1 MCGDIRQNF
10 LYKSLLSGKAA
21 MTKSSPFTSDRTYNL
36 GATPFLEIDSVT
48 KSYPKPDG
56 QQFVVLDNVNLT
68 IGEDEYISVI
78 GHSGCGKSTLLKIVA
93 GLEKATSGSVR
104 LDGKEIRKPGAER
117 MMVFQHYSLLP
128 WLTVK
133 ENIRLAVDEV
143 LKDASKAEKISIVN
157 EHLAMVN
164 LNAAADKYPD
174 EISGGMKQRVG
185 IARALAI
192 RPKMLLM
199 DEPFGALD
207 ALTRGKLQRQVL
219 DIWENH
225 RQAVMM
231 VTHDVDEAIYMSDR
245 IVLMTNGPS
254 AKIGEILEVPF
265 PHPRDRSAMRNSKEY
280 FELRNHALNF
290 LDKYF
295 TQDE

>member
-1 MCGDIRQNF
+1 MSQ
-10 LYKSLLSGKAA
+10 LSS
-21 MTKSSPFTSDRTYNL
+21 TKNSDRSSFDTGEFLVVENL
-36 GATPFLEIDSVT
+36 I
-48 KSYPKPDG
+48 KSYPAPDG
-56 QQFVVLDNVNLT
+56 KESVVLNGINLT
-68 IGEDEYISVI
+68 IKENEFISVI

-93 GLEKATSGSVR
+93 GLEKATSG
-104 LDGKEIRKPGAER
+104 LITLEGKAIRKPGAER
-117 MMVFQHYSLLP
+117 MMVFQNYSLLP
-128 WLTVK
+128 WLTVR

-143 LKDASKAEKISIVN
+143 LKDASRPEKISIVN
-157 EHLAMVN
+157 EHIAMVN

-185 IARALAI
+185 IARALAT

-231 VTHDVDEAIYMSDR
+231 ITHDVDEAIYMSDR
-245 IVLMTNGPS
+245 IVLMTNGPE
-254 AKIGEILEVPF
+254 ATIGEILDVPF
-265 PHPRDRSAMRNSKEY
+265 DHPRDRSSMRNSKEY
-280 FELRNHALNF
+280 YELRNHALNF
-290 LDKYF
+290 LDRYF

>member
-1 MCGDIRQNF
+1 
-10 LYKSLLSGKAA
+10 
-21 MTKSSPFTSDRTYNL
+21 MTQYFSTSIEASSPVKNH
-36 GATPFLEIDSVT
+36 PNFLEIDNLF
-48 KSYPKPDG
+48 KSYKNPDG
-56 QQFVVLDNVNLT
+56 SEFSVLENINLS
-68 IGEDEYISVI
+68 IGENEFISVI

-93 GLEKATSGSVR
+93 GLEKQSGGMVT
-104 LDGKEIRKPGAER
+104 LEGKEIRKPGADR
-117 MMVFQHYSLLP
+117 MMVFQHYGLLP
-128 WLTVK
+128 WLTVR

-143 LKDASKAEKISIVN
+143 LQSLSRSEKISLVN

-164 LNAAADKYPD
+164 LTSAADKYPD

-207 ALTRGKLQRQVL
+207 ALTRGKLQKQVL

-225 RQAVMM
+225 RQAAMM
-231 VTHDVDEAIYMSDR
+231 ITHDVDEAIYMSDR
-245 IVLMTNGPS
+245 IVLMTNGP
-254 AKIGEILEVPF
+254 AATIGEILSVPF
-265 PHPRDRSAMRNSKEY
+265 ARPRDRQELRESKDY
-280 FELRNHALNF
+280 YELRNYALNF
-290 LDKYF
+290 LDRYF

>member
-1 MCGDIRQNF
+1 MSQ
-10 LYKSLLSGKAA
+10 YTSTSTS
-21 MTKSSPFTSDRTYNL
+21 TKNSVKSDRL
-36 GATPFLEIDSVT
+36 FLEIDNLF
-48 KSYPKPDG
+48 KSYKNGDG
-56 QQFVVLDNVNLT
+56 TEFSVLENINLS
-68 IGEDEYISVI
+68 IGENEFISVI

-93 GLEKATSGSVR
+93 GLEKQSDGMVT
-104 LDGKEIRKPGAER
+104 LEGKEIRKPGADR
-117 MMVFQHYSLLP
+117 MMVFQHYGLLP
-128 WLTVK
+128 WLTVR

-143 LKDASKAEKISIVN
+143 LQNLRRSEKISLVN

-164 LNAAADKYPD
+164 LTAAADKYPD

-207 ALTRGKLQRQVL
+207 ALTRGKLQKQVL

-225 RQAVMM
+225 RQAAMM
-231 VTHDVDEAIYMSDR
+231 ITHDVDEAIYMSDR
-245 IVLMTNGPS
+245 IVLMTNGP
-254 AKIGEILEVPF
+254 AATIGEILSVPF
-265 PHPRDRSAMRNSKEY
+265 AHPRDRQELRESKDY
-280 FELRNHALNF
+280 YELRNYALNF
-290 LDKYF
+290 LDRYF

>member
-1 MCGDIRQNF
+1 MTQFASSTNQAPQSIYDNDFLVIEN
-10 LYKSLLSGKAA
+10 LYKSY
-21 MTKSSPFTSDRTYNL
+21 P
-36 GATPFLEIDSVT
+36 TPNGD
-48 KSYPKPDG
+48 K
-56 QQFVVLDNVNLT
+56 FVVLNDINLT
-68 IGEDEYISVI
+68 IGANEYISVI

-93 GLEKATSGSVR
+93 GLETATSGSVKLEGR
-104 LDGKEIRKPGAER
+104 EIRRPGADR

-128 WLTVK
+128 WLTVR

-143 LKDASKAEKISIVN
+143 LD
-157 EHLAMVN
+157 HLSNDQKKEVVDRHLVMVN
-164 LNAAADKYPD
+164 LTPAANKYPD

-219 DIWENH
+219 EIWENN

-245 IVLMTNGPS
+245 IVLMTNGPA

-265 PHPRDRSAMRNSKEY
+265 PHPRDRQKLRELPEY
-280 FELRNHALNF
+280 YELRNYALNF
-290 LDKYF
+290 LDQHF
-295 TQDE
+295 NAED

>member
-1 MCGDIRQNF
+1 MVKSTLNSIGDPSMSASAANF
-10 LYKSLLSGKAA
+10 LVIE
-21 MTKSSPFTSDRTYNL
+21 N
-36 GATPFLEIDSVT
+36 VV
-48 KSYPKPDG
+48 KSYSVADG
-56 QQFVVLDNVNLT
+56 DDFVVLNNINLT
-68 IGEDEYISVI
+68 VGENEFISVI

-93 GLEKATSGSVR
+93 GLERATSGLVT
-104 LDGKEIRKPGAER
+104 LQGKEIRKPGAER

-128 WLTVK
+128 WLTVR

-143 LKDASKAEKISIVN
+143 LDNLSPTEKKQIVN

-164 LNAAADKYPD
+164 LVDAANKYPD

-219 DIWENH
+219 DIWENN

-231 VTHDVDEAIYMSDR
+231 ITHDVDEALYMSDR
-245 IVLMTNGPS
+245 IVMMTNGPF
-254 AKIGEILEVPF
+254 AQIGEILEVPF
-265 PHPRDRSAMRNSKEY
+265 PHPRERQRLRQSTEY
-280 FELRNHALNF
+280 FELRNHILNF
-290 LDKYF
+290 LDDHF
-295 TQDE
+295 EQD

>member
-1 MCGDIRQNF
+1 MKDMPLLVNNRNQV
-10 LYKSLLSGKAA
+10 KS
-21 MTKSSPFTSDRTYNL
+21 RHN
-36 GATPFLEIDSVT
+36 FLEIENLV
-48 KSYPKPDG
+48 KSYPTPSG
-56 QQFVVLDNVNLT
+56 NFVVLDKVNLT
-68 IGEDEYISVI
+68 IGEDEYISII

-104 LDGKEIRKPGAER
+104 LDGKEIRQPGAER
-117 MMVFQHYSLLP
+117 MMVFQGYSLLP
-128 WLTVK
+128 WLTVR
-133 ENIRLAVDEV
+133 ENIRLGVDEV
-143 LKDASKAEKISIVN
+143 LKNANRSEKISIVN
-157 EHLAMVN
+157 QHLAMVN
-164 LNAAADKYPD
+164 LMSAANKYPD

-207 ALTRGKLQRQVL
+207 ALTKGKLQREVL
-219 DIWENH
+219 NIWENN

-231 VTHDVDEAIYMSDR
+231 ITHDVDEAIYMSDR
-245 IVLMTNGPS
+245 IVLMTNGP
-254 AKIGEILEVPF
+254 AATIGEILKIPF
-265 PHPRDRSAMRNSKEY
+265 QRPRDRAVIAKSKEY
-280 FELRNHALNF
+280 FEIRNHAINF

>member
-1 MCGDIRQNF
+1 MAYPILTDNNTTERQ
-10 LYKSLLSGKAA
+10 
-21 MTKSSPFTSDRTYNL
+21 RT
-36 GATPFLEIDSVT
+36 GFLEIENLV
-48 KSYPKPDG
+48 KSYPTPDKG
-56 QQFVVLDNVNLT
+56 KFVVLNNINLT

-78 GHSGCGKSTLLKIVA
+78 GHSGCGKSTLLKII
-93 GLEKATSGSVR
+93 GGFEKATSGSVR
-104 LDGKEIRKPGAER
+104 LDGKEIRKPGADR
-117 MMVFQHYSLLP
+117 MMVFQNYSLLP
-128 WLTVK
+128 WLTVR

-143 LKDASKAEKISIVN
+143 LKNANRAEKITIVN
-157 EHLAMVN
+157 EHLAMVH
-164 LNAAADKYPD
+164 LTAAADKYPD

-219 DIWENH
+219 DIWEHN

-231 VTHDVDEAIYMSDR
+231 ITHDVDEAIYMSDR
-245 IVLMTNGPS
+245 IILMTNGPS
-254 AKIGEILEVPF
+254 ANIGEILTVPF
-265 PHPRDRSAMRNSKEY
+265 AHPRDRMAMRNSTEY

-290 LDKYF
+290 LDQNF
-295 TQDE
+295 TPEE